1 MATIR
6 KLRGRWQAQVRRRGM
21 KPRAKSFDS
30 KADAEKW
37 ARDLEAQVDRFG
49 TAPDTKILEVTTL
62 GQLLARYQLE
72 VSPTKRGFTQ
82 ESQRIDV
89 LRRHDLSHRT
99 LIGLSQQDA
108 ASFRDERLRSVAPS
122 TAVRELAILSH
133 VIEVAIRDWGFPLS
147 RNVIKLVRRPMIR
160 NERNRR
166 LVGDEEQQLLDGCD
180 GGKIPFMKTLLIV
193 AIETG
198 MRRGEILGLRWSDI
212 SHNRRV
218 ITLTMTKNGSG
229 REVPLSQRAFDA
241 LTEWRTQADVDQPRV
256 FPMAPGS
263 LEQAWYRLLLR
274 ANVKGLRFHDL
285 RHEGVSRLFER
296 GLNVIEVSSI
306 SGHKELRMLKRYTHL
321 SADDLVS
328 RLAKVIPSE
337 AHV

>member
-1 MATIR
+1 
-6 KLRGRWQAQVRRRGM
+6 M
-21 KPRAKSFDS
+21 KPRCKSFDM
-30 KADAEKW
+30 KQEAEKW

-49 TAPDTKILEVTTL
+49 AAPDTKILESTTL
-62 GQLLARYQLE
+62 GELLERYQCE
-72 VSPTKRGFTQ
+72 VSPAKRGSVQ
-82 ESQRIDV
+82 EIQRIDV
-89 LRRHDLSHRT
+89 LRRHELAYRT
-99 LIGLSQQDA
+99 MIGLSQQDI

-133 VIEVAIRDWGFPLS
+133 VIEVAIRDWGLPLS
-147 RNVIKLVRRPMIR
+147 RNVVKLVRRPVIK
-160 NERNRR
+160 NERKRR
-166 LVGDEEQQLLDGCD
+166 LEGNEEQRLLAACD
-180 GGKIPFMKTLLIV
+180 GGKIPFFKTLIIL

-198 MRRGEILGLRWSDI
+198 MRRGEILGLKWSDV

-241 LTEWRTQADVDQPRV
+241 LTEWKRRAEVDQPRV

-263 LEQAWYRLLLR
+263 LEQAWYRLLVR
-274 ANVKGLRFHDL
+274 AEVSALRFHDL

-321 SADDLVS
+321 SADDLVG
-328 RLAKVIPSE
+328 RLG
-337 AHV
+337 